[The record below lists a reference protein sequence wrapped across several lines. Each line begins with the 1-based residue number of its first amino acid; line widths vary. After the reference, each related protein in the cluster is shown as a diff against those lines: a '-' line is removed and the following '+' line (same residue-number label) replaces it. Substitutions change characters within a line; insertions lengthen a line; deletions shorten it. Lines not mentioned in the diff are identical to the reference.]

1 MRLGATAF
9 LVFLASA
16 VEAAASDVSIE
27 DRLAQLQAAVESQQA
42 SADHMWTMTAAA
54 LVLLMQI
61 GFLFLEAGMVR
72 SKNSINVAQKNVTD
86 FVLSV
91 SLFYMVGFSIMFGA
105 SFGGVIGAPGQLAML
120 ETTSDWTY
128 TFFVFQA
135 VFVGTAAT
143 IVSGAV
149 AERMKFSGYL
159 VMSGALAVLIY
170 PVFGHWA
177 WGNLLLSDNA
187 AWLADA
193 GFIDFAGSTVVHSVG
208 GWIGLAGIIVLGS
221 RLGRFDENGDPR
233 TIHGHSMVLSA
244 AGALILL
251 VGWIGFNGGS
261 TTAGTPGFAHI
272 VANTIVAASVG
283 GVVGLIAGRIHD
295 GLFLPVRSLNGML
308 GALVGITAGCDAVD
322 LHGAMMIGGV
332 CGIAVIASE
341 EILLR
346 FFKLDDVVGA
356 VSVHGTCGA
365 IGTLLVAVFAL
376 EGSLVAGSR
385 MEQFL
390 VQLQGVAV
398 GFFWAFGLSY
408 VIFKCVDMAMGLR
421 VTPEEEI
428 SGLNASE
435 HGATLGTGALQEALY
450 RITHLD
456 KDLTQRLDDTGG
468 DEAAELAQVINPFLD
483 EIHQLVAGLSDQA
496 KSVAETS
503 NSLEQLSGQ
512 FVNGSERVTSG
523 SSELSEQ
530 ANALSSDSGSAA
542 DITGR
547 ILSDSQK
554 VADASRAMA
563 EEMQEVSGIIG
574 DLVQSVGQVAGSANE
589 ASGVTEKANTLAAS
603 AKETMQAL
611 AMSSRQIEDIVGL
624 IDGVADQ
631 TNMLALNATIEA
643 ARAGEAGKGFAVVAG
658 EVKALAEQTQKA
670 TEEIRQR
677 VARMLTDSSK
687 ANIGI
692 DEVIDIIRLVN
703 ETMGRIAAAAGQQNS
718 DATHAAR
725 RTSGVSNQAS
735 GLMES
740 IIGINGDIG
749 QIAEFTGK
757 VASSARNSTDQA
769 QQLRSEARKN
779 MDGVSSIKSAVG
791 ELGTVA
797 TALETA
803 VGSYR
808 S

>member
-1 MRLGATAF
+1 MRFVALAILTIWAFSSGA
-9 LVFLASA
+9 LAAEPS
-16 VEAAASDVSIE
+16 VED
-27 DRLAQLQAAVESQQA
+27 QLRQLRSMIESQQA
-42 SADHMWTMTAAA
+42 NADHMWTMTAAA

-91 SLFYMVGFSIMFGA
+91 CLFYLAGFSIMFGSSIA
-105 SFGGVIGAPGQLAML
+105 GFLGAPGQLAAL
-120 ETTSDWTY
+120 ETASDWTY

-159 VMSGALAVLIY
+159 VMSGALAVFIY

-177 WGNLLLSDNA
+177 WGNLLLSDNT

-208 GWIGLAGIIVLGS
+208 GWIGLAGIVVLGP
-221 RLGRFDENGDPR
+221 RLGRFDENGQAR

-261 TTAGTPGFAHI
+261 TTAGTPDFAHI
-272 VANTIVAASVG
+272 IANTLVAAAVG
-283 GVVGLIAGRIHD
+283 GVVGLIAGRFYD

-308 GALVGITAGCDAVD
+308 GALVGITAGCDAVN
-322 LHGAMMIGGV
+322 LHGAMMIGAFCGV
-332 CGIAVIASE
+332 LVIVSE

-346 FFKLDDVVGA
+346 VFRLDDVVGA
-356 VSVHGTCGA
+356 VSVHGVCGA
-365 IGTLLVAVFAL
+365 IGTLLVALFAVEEKL
-376 EGSLVAGSR
+376 AAANR
-385 MEQFL
+385 FEQFI
-390 VQLQGVAV
+390 VQLEGVAV
-398 GFFWAFGLSY
+398 GFAWAFALSF
-408 VIFKCVDMAMGLR
+408 VVFKLIDMLIGLR

-456 KDLTQRLDDTGG
+456 KDLTRRLDDSGG

-483 EIHQLVAGLSDQA
+483 EIHKLVAGLSGQA
-496 KSVAETS
+496 RSVAATS
-503 NSLEQLSGQ
+503 SSLEQLSGH
-512 FVNGSERVTSG
+512 FFSGSERVTSG

-530 ANALSSDSGSAA
+530 ATALSADSGNAA

-563 EEMQEVSGIIG
+563 DEMQEVSGIIG
-574 DLVQSVGQVAGSANE
+574 ELVHSVGQVAGSANE
-589 ASGVTEKANTLAAS
+589 ASDVTEKANTLAAS

-611 AMSSRQIEDIVGL
+611 AVSSRQIEDIVGL
-624 IDGVADQ
+624 IDGIADQ
-631 TNMLALNATIEA
+631 TNLLALNATIEA
-643 ARAGEAGKGFAVVAG
+643 ARAGEAGRGFAIVAG

-677 VARMLTDSSK
+677 VVRMLADSDK

-703 ETMGRIAAAAGQQNS
+703 ETMGGIAAAAGQQNA
-718 DATHAAR
+718 DATRAAQ
-725 RTSGVSNQAS
+725 RTSDVSDQAS

-740 IIGINGDIG
+740 LTGINGDIG

-769 QQLRSEARKN
+769 QQLRSEAQKN
-779 MDGVSSIKSAVG
+779 MDGVSSMKTAVG
-791 ELGTVA
+791 DLGTVA
-797 TALETA
+797 GALKTA
-803 VGSYR
+803 VSTYR